1 MSSASWYD
9 VTREFDERRV
19 DKLRCSRRSS
29 VFVDGHELLLIV
41 VVLFRLAK
49 CFDTLDEDVAV
60 RQV

>member
-1 MSSASWYD
+1 MSSACWYN
-9 VTREFDERRV
+9 VTREFDERWV

-29 VFVDGHELLLIV
+29 VFVEGHELLLIV